1 MDDISTWLRLSL
13 TKGIGPASIHRLY
26 EHFGSLN
33 QLAISDAAS
42 LVNAGLNRQQAQ
54 DFIDAE
60 NQEQIETTLK
70 WLDEED
76 HHLITFGSP
85 DYPRLLAD
93 IHDAPPILYV
103 IGDKEVLKTPQLA
116 IVGSRKPT
124 PSAARTAREFSEALV
139 SYGLTIT
146 SGLAMGIDV
155 EAHRGCLKANGL
167 TIAVSATGLDRVY
180 PAQHRSI
187 AHEIVQDGA
196 MISEYPLGTGAH
208 KAYFPR
214 RNRLISGLSVGTL
227 VVEAAVKSGSLTT
240 ARHATEQ
247 GREVL
252 AMPGSIHNPLA
263 RGCHR
268 LIRQGAKLV
277 ETVDD
282 ILEELAGQIDTTV
295 LTETAKPQTITDV
308 PTVDLDPEYTA
319 LFSCLEFSPQSIDQ
333 LVERSKLPTN
343 EVASM
348 LLMLELQGLIESLG
362 ANRYVRC

>member
-13 TKGIGPASIHRLY
+13 TNGIGPASIHRLY
-26 EHFGSLN
+26 QHFGSLN
-33 QLAISDAAS
+33 QVEIADATS

-54 DFIDAE
+54 NFIDAE
-60 NQEQIETTLK
+60 NQDQVDTSLRWLEEERHHIITIE
-70 WLDEED
+70 
-76 HHLITFGSP
+76 SP
-85 DYPRLLAD
+85 HYPRLLAD

-103 IGDKEVLKTPQLA
+103 IGDVEVLKTPQLA

-124 PSAARTAREFSEALV
+124 PAATRTAREFSEALV

-146 SGLAMGIDV
+146 SGLAMGIDA
-155 EAHRGCLKANGL
+155 EAHLGCLKADGL

-180 PAQHRSI
+180 PAQHRSL
-187 AHEIVQDGA
+187 AHEIVQNGA
-196 MISEYPLGTGAH
+196 MISEYPLGTGVH
-208 KAYFPR
+208 KPNFPR
-214 RNRLISGLSVGTL
+214 RNRLISGLSIGTL

-252 AMPGSIHNPLA
+252 AMPGSIHNPMA

-282 ILEELAGQIDTTV
+282 ILEELAGQIDTTA
-295 LTETAKPQTITDV
+295 LTETTEHQTTTQR
-308 PTVDLDPEYTA
+308 PTVDLDPEYA
-319 LFSCLEFSPQSIDQ
+319 RLMSCLDFSPQSIDQ
-333 LVERSKLPTN
+333 LVERSELPTN

-348 LLMLELQGLIESLG
+348 LLMLELQGLIESPG